1 MLLNNNNGIKVLT
14 KKIMNSDKKRNL
26 YTVVS
31 ITLTSL
37 LLSIVSYIGVVF
49 YEGSKALVKVDKA
62 SSFSILEMYSFAFL
76 IFIVM
81 FSGYLIIYNIF
92 YISIVKDIRFYG
104 QLKTIGCTKKQIEKI
119 ISFIVIKI
127 SLICIPIGVI
137 LGLVLGRLIGNMILK
152 ETIIGEYINL
162 NNYLIPSIYSN
173 FIYLFNSL

>member
-104 QLKTIGCTKKQIEKI
+104 Q
-119 ISFIVIKI
+119 
-127 SLICIPIGVI
+127 
-137 LGLVLGRLIGNMILK
+137 M
-152 ETIIGEYINL
+152 
-162 NNYLIPSIYSN
+162 
-173 FIYLFNSL
+173 